1 MSPRDACDAV
11 QDILAREGRALD
23 ERRWDDWIA
32 LYREDA
38 QYWVPAWKSESEP
51 TADPDSELSLIYYAS
66 RRGLEERV
74 MRIRSGKSLASTPLH
89 RTAHFVSNVLVDE
102 VSDTSID
109 AVATFQVNIFDPRSK
124 QQHVFF
130 GHYSVH
136 LVREQQTWLIGR
148 KKTQL
153 LNDYI
158 PTMLDV
164 YCL

>member
-1 MSPRDACDAV
+1 MSPRDACDV
-11 QDILAREGRALD
+11 VRDLLAHEGRALD

-38 QYWVPAWKSESEP
+38 QYWVPAWKSESQP
-51 TADPDSELSLIYYAS
+51 TADPDSEISLIYYAD
-66 RRGLEERV
+66 RRGLEERI
-74 MRIRSGKSLASTPLH
+74 MRIRSGKSLSSTPLH
-89 RTAHFVSNVLVDE
+89 RTAHFVSNVLVDAVNE
-102 VSDTSID
+102 ASID
-109 AVATFQVNIFDPRSK
+109 AVAAFQVNIFDPRSK
-124 QQHVFF
+124 KQHVFF

-136 LVREQQTWLIGR
+136 LVREQQRWLIGR